1 MLPMYTS
8 QEHCPPD
15 ARNNDTMTDHQMNP
29 WDEFDRLKPAGPDR
43 VQGYPGGEPLGFG
56 LRTSA
61 R

>member
-1 MLPMYTS
+1 
-8 QEHCPPD
+8 
-15 ARNNDTMTDHQMNP
+15 MTDHQLDP